1 MIVFELD
8 IELKLSLA
16 NEQIELELELEHYNF
31 IVKLSLNIYYLT
43 KLGLSTTQ
51 VLVDKICA
59 MITSI

>member
-16 NEQIELELELEHYNF
+16 NEQIELENYNF

-43 KLGLSTTQ
+43 KLGLSIAQ
-51 VLVDKICA
+51 VLVENLCNDHFNYKKK
-59 MITSI
+59 

>member
-16 NEQIELELELEHYNF
+16 NEQIELELEHYNF

-51 VLVDKICA
+51 ALVEKICA